1 MICCYICGGRM
12 RQAAE
17 SGKEEM
23 TADFRCAAIRL
34 YLTVGNFSSHTQW
47 SLTCIDNSAAWAAK
61 KIKCVT
67 TTSQPAGQQNGH
79 LCILGLN
86 KYYFLNNN

>member
-1 MICCYICGGRM
+1 MICCHICGGRM

-17 SGKEEM
+17 SGKEET

-47 SLTCIDNSAAWAAK
+47 SLTITCIDNSAAWAAK
-61 KIKCVT
+61 KKCVT
-67 TTSQPAGQQNGH
+67 TTSVRWTTKWTFVFSRPAQILFSQQ
-79 LCILGLN
+79 
-86 KYYFLNNN
+86 